1 MIDILAARQKAAG
14 VSQRRLAREAGM
26 SLNRVGIIFR
36 AEGPAP
42 TVGELAV
49 IAEVLE
55 LQSSEI
61 IREAERRLR
70 GRVAGPQPDAQAA
83 TAQPEPRAA
92 RTVGDRPEHAA
103 SRQWD
108 DVGEESQLPHEE

>member
-70 GRVAGPQPDAQAA
+70 SRGADPQTHGAQA
-83 TAQPEPRAA
+83 QPRAA

-103 SRQWD
+103 SRQWG
-108 DVGEESQLPHEE
+108 DVGEESQLPHQE